1 MPAELS
7 VAVELPPVWAALPDL
22 AHANAVAAIAAAV
35 DSVLNDFGIEGQA
48 AVTVRPATTGLEDG
62 SGAPR
67 IHCNGWVWRCAPAL
81 GARVL
86 AHVER
91 TALRVDHFSPPAPT
105 PGNSRTD
112 AEANAKAIRH
122 LAVLCAEG
130 LKQHPARLLGPP
142 QAAACADRLRQ
153 HGIEIASDDLPGFA
167 RMLRRLLDQRI
178 GLTDAEAL
186 GRYWLAGRA
195 QRLSPEQM
203 AESLI
208 DEYGA
213 KPILIR
219 AARRTL
225 RDWTLN
231 ASSASMKRASGL
243 RDEAYFAL
251 GVAYPDFRVEI
262 DEALAPGAFRFEIQA
277 LRTLPVFGLEGA
289 DRIETLFL
297 RTTASDAALL
307 HPATLRPCRRVDG
320 DDDASDGADGTID
333 AVGYM
338 LSCLGEEL
346 RALARC
352 FVRRADVAE
361 ALNRATASDTVL
373 PRALRAHHGSE
384 CVTEVLRLL
393 VAERVS
399 IRNLRRI
406 AESLCSFDH
415 VVVDATSLIV
425 FDQRLPVAA
434 EPDAQWLADPRT
446 LVEFVRAGLKA
457 QLAQQLGGGDTLRV
471 YLVEPEAERALA
483 AAARAGE
490 SADAPPRLSGP
501 DESAL
506 MRGLRMALGARPSK
520 DRAPVLLT
528 TVDVRAMVREHIR
541 DEYPDVTVLSYSELP
556 TEMNLQPIA
565 RIGFAR

>member
-1 MPAELS
+1 MRAELP
-7 VAVELPPVWAALPDL
+7 VAVELPRAWAMLPDQS
-22 AHANAVAAIAAAV
+22 HAAAVAAIAAAV
-35 DSVLNDFGIEGQA
+35 DSVLNDFGIAAQA
-48 AVTVRPATTGLEDG
+48 TVTVSPVTTGLEDG
-62 SGAPR
+62 SDAPR
-67 IHCNGWVWRCAPAL
+67 IHCNGWVCCCAPAL

-91 TALRVDHFSPPAPT
+91 TALRADHFSPPATT
-105 PGNSRTD
+105 PGNVRTD
-112 AEANAKAIRH
+112 AESNAKAIRH
-122 LAVLCAEG
+122 LAILCAEG

-142 QAAACADRLRQ
+142 QVAACADRLRE
-153 HGIEIASDDLPGFA
+153 HGIEIAPADMPGFA
-167 RMLRRLLDQRI
+167 RMLRRLLEQRI
-178 GLTDAEAL
+178 GLADADAL
-186 GRYWLAGRA
+186 GRHWLAGRA

-208 DEYGA
+208 DAYGA
-213 KPILIR
+213 RPILIR

-231 ASSASMKRASGL
+231 ASPASIKRASGL

-251 GVAYPDFRVEI
+251 GVAYPDFRFEI

-289 DRIETLFL
+289 DRIEAVWLP
-297 RTTASDAALL
+297 AIESGAALL
-307 HPATLRPCRRVDG
+307 HPATLRPYRRVDRV
-320 DDDASDGADGTID
+320 DDASDGADRAID
-333 AVGYM
+333 AMGYM
-338 LSCLGEEL
+338 LSCLGEQL
-346 RALARC
+346 QSLARC

-373 PRALRAHHGSE
+373 ARALHARHGSE

-425 FDQRLPVAA
+425 FDPRLPVAS
-434 EPDAQWLADPRT
+434 EPDARWLADPRT
-446 LVEFVRAGLKA
+446 LVEFVRTGLKA
-457 QLAQQLGGGDTLRV
+457 QLAQQLGAGDSIGV
-471 YLVEPEAERALA
+471 YLLEPEVERALA
-483 AAARAGE
+483 AAVRAGE
-490 SADAPPRLSGP
+490 NADAPPRLTEP

-506 MRGLRMALGARPSK
+506 WRGLRIAIGASSSK
-520 DRAPVLLT
+520 DRAAVLLT
-528 TVDVRAMVREHIR
+528 TVASRARVQ
-541 DEYPDVTVLSYSELP
+541 EYIKDQYPEASVLSYSELP
-556 TEMNLQPIA
+556 VEMSIQPIA
-565 RIGFAR
+565 RVGFAR